1 MARGLAAE
9 VVQAAPA
16 CRFEAGRALDVRHL
30 DGGPTLAVVSI
41 AWLAGRGETGQA
53 ALAGRHLSLDEQD
66 HRASLRIRKRRVE
79 WLAGRL
85 AVKCGVRAYQRRHGG
100 VPATPAR
107 DLLVRRVGG
116 GPRAGKPYLDLPV
129 EIGLSHAGDFAVAA
143 CGPRPLGID
152 LEPAREMTPYL
163 TDLLAVPAGPP
174 GDDAHRRLHTM
185 PHPLRW
191 ACREAVLKFYGVGLR
206 LGGPRQVELTG
217 WHPDGSFTWRPAPEL
232 RHYCSR
238 AAEPPP
244 RTCLATEID
253 GYSMAMVWR

>member
-1 MARGLAAE
+1 MPQRLAAPP
-9 VVQAAPA
+9 QAAPV
-16 CRFEAGRALDVRHL
+16 CRFVPARPLAVSHL
-30 DGGPTLAVVSI
+30 PGGPTLAVVSL

-53 ALAGRHLSLDEQD
+53 ALAGRHLSPEEQE
-66 HRASLRIRKRRVE
+66 HRARLPIRNRRAE

-85 AVKCGVRAYQRRHGG
+85 AVKFAVRAYQRRHGR
-100 VPATPAR
+100 PAATPAR
-107 DLLVRRVGG
+107 DLLVRRIGG

-129 EIGLSHAGDFAVAA
+129 EVGLSHAGDFAVAA

-163 TDLLAVPAGPP
+163 ASLLAVPAGPH
-174 GDDAHRRLHTM
+174 GEDHRRLHTM
-185 PHPLRW
+185 PDALRW

-217 WHPDGSFTWRPAPEL
+217 WQPDGRFTWRPAPEL
-232 RHYCSR
+232 HQYCTS
-238 AAEPPP
+238 AAEPAP
-244 RTCLATEID
+244 RTCLATQTD